1 MKHST
6 GKPTK
11 AEQGRLD
18 RVHALPCLP
27 CSIEQ
32 IQQPLRTE
40 AHHLVDKGNRVLS
53 GGHMATV
60 PMCGWHHR
68 GEPLYPHTS
77 KEMHFLYGPSMA
89 RSPGEFKARYGSQRK
104 LLRLTDKKL
113 YPGTHD
119 VTDLADEQQS
129 HLESI

>member
-1 MKHST
+1 MRHST
-6 GKPTK
+6 RKPTK
-11 AEQGRLD
+11 AEQAHLD
-18 RVHALPCLP
+18 RIHASPCLP

-40 AHHLVDKGNRVLS
+40 AHHLVDKGYRVHS

-68 GEPLYPHTS
+68 GEQLYPHTS

-104 LLRLTDKKL
+104 LLKLTNRRL
-113 YPGTHD
+113 YPGAHD
-119 VTDLADEQQS
+119 LDDLPEEQQQ
-129 HLESI
+129 HVRSI